1 MTFLRYRME
10 RYLSHLS
17 REIRPV
23 RSFSRLKRT
32 LLLSAVG
39 FVLLMGILAVTFS
52 GIGMISQV
60 EARSINWSEFDT
72 SGLPSEVVDDARN
85 LAGNLYG
92 SSRMADL
99 YYKQL
104 LLAYSESIDHDFIIF
119 FNPGGWGTRKLQ
131 DSPEWNSIISGIRSE
146 IESAGYRVIV
156 LNYHRTYEDF
166 RSKLIELKEMF
177 TGYPNKAKDL
187 SGFVNFLTSH
197 QPGLNVIL
205 AGESTGTV
213 ICDNA
218 MIWLQDN
225 DRVYSIQTGS
235 PFWHRNYLSQR
246 TLLVNDNGIVPDSF
260 SKGDIITIIKSSFRN
275 ALGLNE
281 ADEGTVL
288 NVFSAPGHQ
297 YWWQN
302 PGVYTAIESFLEKYF
317 GLSSDLQSTD

>member
-119 FNPGGWGTRKLQ
+119 FNPGGWGYQ
-131 DSPEWNSIISGIRSE
+131 EV
-146 IESAGYRVIV
+146 AG
-156 LNYHRTYEDF
+156 
-166 RSKLIELKEMF
+166 
-177 TGYPNKAKDL
+177 
-187 SGFVNFLTSH
+187 
-197 QPGLNVIL
+197 L
-205 AGESTGTV
+205 AGME
-213 ICDNA
+213 
-218 MIWLQDN
+218 
-225 DRVYSIQTGS
+225 
-235 PFWHRNYLSQR
+235 
-246 TLLVNDNGIVPDSF
+246 
-260 SKGDIITIIKSSFRN
+260 
-275 ALGLNE
+275 
-281 ADEGTVL
+281 
-288 NVFSAPGHQ
+288 
-297 YWWQN
+297 
-302 PGVYTAIESFLEKYF
+302 
-317 GLSSDLQSTD
+317 